1 MLFLILYN
9 SFDRNKVTYLLTD
22 FLSDAEGT
30 SSGLLNREGIAVLP
44 LLRKQFAKSKE
55 SQVSGK

>member
-1 MLFLILYN
+1 MFCLLLCN

-30 SSGLLNREGIAVLP
+30 SGVNRGGIAVLP
-44 LLRKQFAKSKE
+44 LLRKQFAKGKE
-55 SQVSGK
+55 SQVSGR